1 MPAFYLGVS
10 EELEKAAATDMSSMP
25 VNENILPNI
34 TNQARWKYV
43 RSKDALKLSDGNTV
57 YSFGGFPEQFPAED
71 TRVSRLGDDSTL
83 NFENDLVS
91 KGTAQIHRS
100 SPDNIYMTLADG
112 RQNPTFMLQHER
124 DKEWRYSP
132 SKKFLQKL
140 KAISSAL
147 PEQDASTVQL
157 DPQSLIAGATDTAKT
172 AQEAF
177 MPHLGLDADALA
189 QIAKDVKNHSSA
201 FLENYAQEASAHPA
215 ATLAKNYAALKALQS
230 LRDLARP
237 SQAAERQFDQ
247 SKRTHHEILPLAGS
261 ALPVLASMAYK
272 V

>member
-10 EELEKAAATDMSSMP
+10 EELEKAGATDMSSMP

-34 TNQARWKYV
+34 NSQARWKYV
-43 RSKDALKLSDGNTV
+43 RSKDGLKLSDGNMV

-140 KAISSAL
+140 KAISSAV
-147 PEQDASTVQL
+147 PEGAESTVQL
-157 DPQSLIAGATDTAKT
+157 DPQSLIDAATDTAKT

-177 MPHLGLDADALA
+177 MPHLGLDADSIA
-189 QIAKDVKNHSSA
+189 QIAKDVKNHSSN
-201 FLENYAQEASAHPA
+201 FLENYAESAAEHPGAMA
-215 ATLAKNYAALKALQS
+215 ATNYAALKAIQS
-230 LRDLARP
+230 LRDLADP
-237 SQAAERQFDQ
+237 SRSTERQLDR
-247 SKRTHHEILPLAGS
+247 SKRSQNELLPLAG
-261 ALPVLASMAYK
+261 ATLPVLASMAYK
-272 V
+272 A